1 MPTPTPFA
9 ASSELLILFV
19 ALAHHMHSGFLR
31 SLSTSRLVHT
41 VAACTTSLTLSP
53 GSRLLLHLGRS
64 SRHALLSISLA
75 TAWFFLSALQC
86 IRSHA
91 CLRGCSLTLILG
103 PVVDCVQL
111 TPAFMAT
118 TSLAACPTIRTL
130 TSIGEKLPDAVADAW
145 CAEGVVSVNTYGPA
159 ESTIVSTGKSRV
171 RNMNFL
177 DINIDA
183 VRTWT
188 PGETIKAHNVGRP
201 LTTISCFAVE
211 GDRILPRG
219 AAGELAIGGHQN
231 ARGYLAQPDKTAA
244 KFVDHPLAGKV
255 YLTGD
260 VVRCVM
266 CFTTFERQVLND
278 MYRSILHDGTIEFVG
293 RTDDLVKLGG
303 VRVELSEIS
312 ALIATDKYAWGPVA
326 TLQLSRPDRPQKVI
340 CSFIAASQF
349 DDNSAVAVVNT
360 KAAEVAIEAKESA
373 KATLPSYMVPK
384 YVFTRSDVRG
394 FGMLKVAL

>member
-1 MPTPTPFA
+1 MPSLMPGVQRG
-9 ASSELLILFV
+9 SS
-19 ALAHHMHSGFLR
+19 A
-31 SLSTSRLVHT
+31 STST
-41 VAACTTSLTLSP
+41 VRP
-53 GSRLLLHLGRS
+53 K
-64 SRHALLSISLA
+64 ALLSQLA
-75 TAWFFLSALQC
+75 
-86 IRSHA
+86 SHE
-91 CLRGCSLTLILG
+91 
-103 PVVDCVQL
+103 
-111 TPAFMAT
+111 F
-118 TSLAACPTIRTL
+118 TIRTFL
-130 TSIGEKLPDAVADAW
+130 LD
-145 CAEGVVSVNTYGPA
+145 VN
-159 ESTIVSTGKSRV
+159 
-171 RNMNFL
+171 
-177 DINIDA
+177 INA
-183 VRTWT
+183 VRIWT

-201 LTTISCFAVE
+201 LTTVSCLVVE

-244 KFVDHPLAGKV
+244 RFVDHPLAGKV